1 MVLPLI
7 NILVCRWVTGSDHL
21 ALEDP
26 SLFCDA
32 CYKMLHLDEHGKKLY
47 DFKAYPYVDLITPDM
62 LIDLTSPLLMDV

>member
-1 MVLPLI
+1 M
-7 NILVCRWVTGSDHL
+7 